1 MRGSMPQHPKII
13 VHIALIVQL
22 VRRPGRSDGLDDQ
35 LIFIYGARCLRKISL
50 NAQVAVKILILRGYV
65 RQ

>member
-1 MRGSMPQHPKII
+1 MPQLPKII
-13 VHIALIVQL
+13 VHIVLVVQRDFDL
-22 VRRPGRSDGLDDQ
+22 DDEDGLDDQ